1 MVRDDVLSTGA
12 WVSYAVSI
20 EEIQT
25 MEYTAADVK
34 KLREQTNATFADCKN
49 ALADAGSWNEAIKI
63 LEAKSDRKAEKMIA
77 AGRETKQG
85 GVFSYV
91 HHNNSVG
98 VLLELNCS
106 TDFVAR
112 SASFQTLAR
121 DLALQIAGV
130 APRYVSFE
138 DVPAEIVDAERAK
151 VLEDPSLAR
160 VPEAKREDVINGKL
174 KKVFSEQ
181 VLLMQPFVK
190 DEAIVIGDLVRKV
203 IAETGENIVV
213 RRFSRFALGE

>member
-1 MVRDDVLSTGA
+1 
-12 WVSYAVSI
+12 
-20 EEIQT
+20 

-34 KLREQTNATFADCKN
+34 KLRDETNATFADCKN
-49 ALADAGSWNEAIKI
+49 ALTDAKGWDDAIKI

-112 SASFQTLAR
+112 SESFQALAR

-130 APRYVSFE
+130 APKYINFE
-138 DVPAEIVDAERAK
+138 DVPAEIVEAERAK
-151 VLEDPSLAR
+151 VLEDPSMAR
-160 VPEAKREDVINGKL
+160 VPDAKREEVINGKL
-174 KKVFSEQ
+174 KKVFGEQ
-181 VLLMQPFVK
+181 VLLMQPFIK
-190 DEAIVIGDLVRKV
+190 DEAVVISDLVRKV

>member
-1 MVRDDVLSTGA
+1 
-12 WVSYAVSI
+12 
-20 EEIQT
+20 

-49 ALADAGSWNEAIKI
+49 ALTDAKDWADAVKI

-98 VLLELNCS
+98 VLLEVNCS
-106 TDFVAR
+106 TDFVGR
-112 SASFQTLAR
+112 SEAFQTLAR

-130 APRYVSFE
+130 APRYINFE
-138 DVPAEIVDAERAK
+138 DVPADVVEEERKK
-151 VLEDPSLAR
+151 VLEDEAIAR
-160 VPEAKREDVINGKL
+160 VPEAKREDFINGKL
-174 KKVFSEQ
+174 KKVFGTQ
-181 VLLMQPFVK
+181 VLMMQPFVK
-190 DEAIVIGDLVRKV
+190 DEAVTISDLVRKV

-213 RRFSRFALGE
+213 RRFCRFALGE